1 MKKFQV
7 AGIDMPCID
16 LALSVD
22 NFPKPNGGAKVN
34 TASWQGGGK
43 VATGMVAAA
52 RLGAHCAI
60 MGAVGE
66 DNYGTFCVE
75 DFKAHG
81 IDVSGLQVQKGKT
94 TSLSIVIS
102 DKETKGRSIV
112 YNTGSAS
119 LPRVEELDEEIIT
132 GCEYFFV
139 AHLSPTVVEA
149 AKKAKAAGA
158 KIFIDAD
165 NYNEELMENIGLIDI
180 FVGSEFVYDALFPG
194 DADYEKNCQ
203 KVREMGPKVVVFTL
217 GGKGCV
223 GLSDEGFFEMPTFD
237 VPVIDT
243 VGAGDVFHGAFLA
256 GLLQSWSV
264 KEICRFGNA
273 VSSIKVTRQ
282 GGRAGIPDMKTALHF
297 METGEIDYTE
307 IDKRVAFYGRS
318 MQYV

>member
-22 NFPKPNGGAKVN
+22 QFPKPNGGQRVN
-34 TASWQGGGK
+34 SASWQGGGK

-52 RLGAHCAI
+52 RLGAKCAI

-66 DNYGTFCVE
+66 DNYGKFCIE
-75 DFKAHG
+75 DFKSHG
-81 IDVSGLQVQKGKT
+81 IDVSGMQVQQGKT

-102 DKETKGRSIV
+102 DKETRGRSIV
-112 YNTGSAS
+112 YNAGTAQ
-119 LPRVEELDEEIIT
+119 LPTLEEIDGDIVT

-139 AHLSPTVVEA
+139 SNLSPLAVA
-149 AKKAKAAGA
+149 CAKKAKEAGA

-165 NYNEELMENIGLIDI
+165 NYSEALMEKIGLIDI
-180 FVGSEFVYDALFPG
+180 FVGSEFVYNALFPN
-194 DADYEKNCQ
+194 DEDYEKNCR
-203 KVREMGPKVVVFTL
+203 KVQEMGPQIVVFTL

-223 GLSDEGFFEMPTFD
+223 GLSNEGYFVMPTFD

-256 GLLQSWSV
+256 GMLQGWSV

-282 GGRAGIPDMKTALHF
+282 GGRAGIPDMKTVQHF
-297 METGEIDYTE
+297 LETGEIDYTE

-318 MQYV
+318 IQYV